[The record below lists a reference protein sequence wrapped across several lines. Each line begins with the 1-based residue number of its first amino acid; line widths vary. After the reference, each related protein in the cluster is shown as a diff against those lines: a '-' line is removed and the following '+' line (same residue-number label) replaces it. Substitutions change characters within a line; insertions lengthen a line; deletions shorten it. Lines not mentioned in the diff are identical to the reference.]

1 MSNLQQRPL
10 VRNPYKPY
18 QFNHLITF
26 CDSQN
31 TINQAGINVTK
42 LVPAFSL
49 HFAYIKQTITQ
60 KYQLIGT
67 DLENTKLIAIRH
79 NAKVNNYQYAL
90 IDNQEY
96 RIIDVSSDNTMYIA
110 YDILTIK
117 QSKGRKKNG

>member
-1 MSNLQQRPL
+1 MSLGLKMLINHLVGNTMSNLQQRPL

-67 DLENTKLIAIRH
+67 DLETLN
-79 NAKVNNYQYAL
+79 
-90 IDNQEY
+90 
-96 RIIDVSSDNTMYIA
+96 
-110 YDILTIK
+110 
-117 QSKGRKKNG
+117 